1 MRRLLQLKETHH
13 AEETRTSL
21 HDLFK
26 KAILSISTGARVVQP
41 YNGKDTREG
50 FLSRMTRGLH
60 DSEAE
65 PLQGHTQGTSIPD
78 D

>member
-13 AEETRTSL
+13 AEETITSL

-26 KAILSISTGARVVQP
+26 KAILSIGTGAQVVQP

-65 PLQGHTQGTSIPD
+65 PFQGHTQGTSIPD